1 MDQPDVEVKD
11 IDVFEEEKRVAA
23 ARPKDMPVRVNRLRK
38 VFKTGFCR
46 NLTAVNNVSFGL
58 ETGECFALL
67 GVNGAG
73 KTTCFKSLTNDVV
86 PTGGRV
92 SIAGWDV

>member
-1 MDQPDVEVKD
+1 
-11 IDVFEEEKRVAA
+11 VAK
-23 ARPKDMPVRVNRLRK
+23 ARPKEMPVRVSQLKK
-38 VFKTGFCR
+38 VFKTGLCG

-73 KTTCFKSLTNDVV
+73 KTTVFKSLTNDTV

-92 SIAGWDV
+92 HIGGWDA